1 MKQKAGN
8 VGSLNVDV
16 FTVYLYNILRK
27 LLGSLKNAHPFEI
40 LSNKDLKR
48 NKVRWINPY
57 F

>member
-27 LLGSLKNAHPFEI
+27 LSGLLKNAHPFEI

-48 NKVRWINPY
+48 NKVRRS
-57 F
+57 